1 MAIFSYVYESSWHL
15 YIYTLTLKH
24 KLQDQENSI
33 QISGWIKIGN
43 INKLC
48 GLDWD
53 FWLVYVPQ
61 PCITSDIYI
70 QSRSQYGQQ
79 NQNT

>member
-43 INKLC
+43 VNKL
-48 GLDWD
+48 
-53 FWLVYVPQ
+53 
-61 PCITSDIYI
+61 SD
-70 QSRSQYGQQ
+70 
-79 NQNT
+79 